1 MMPELVTAITKSL
14 ASVGGA
20 YVYVA
25 AVFKHQ
31 NAEGGSA
38 DGRH

>member
-1 MMPELVTAITKSL
+1 MSPDLVAKIAASL
-14 ASVGGA
+14 RSVGGA

-31 NAEGGSA
+31 NGGTA
-38 DGRH
+38 

>member
-1 MMPELVTAITKSL
+1 MKPALVDAIASSL

-25 AVFKHQ
+25 AVFVHQ
-31 NAEGGSA
+31 NGGTE
-38 DGRH
+38 

>member
-1 MMPELVTAITKSL
+1 MNPELAAAITKSL

-25 AVFKHQ
+25 AIFRHQ
-31 NAEGGSA
+31 NGGTQ
-38 DGRH
+38 

>member
-1 MMPELVTAITKSL
+1 MKPELVDAIANSL

-31 NAEGGSA
+31 NGGTT
-38 DGRH
+38 